1 MRSLTGTI
9 AIWLCVT
16 AAAGQ
21 TPSFDLVGFAPGNTS
36 SVVLGLSQD
45 GSVGVGASGGVV
57 SVAFRWTAAGGREDY
72 GLLPGMPAQT
82 WAKAVSSNGTV
93 IAGSIAGNPIESASV
108 RIGSG
113 LVQDLGILPNH
124 HSSRALAVSGDGTI
138 VVGQN
143 MAGSGTNY
151 TSGQAFMWT
160 AQTGMQPMPHLRPGG
175 SLTQARGI
183 SRDGTT
189 IVGMS
194 QFGGTGGPIEAFRW
208 TQSGGMVPLPT
219 LPGAPTYFTQASAA
233 SADGSVIVGNAKST
247 TIPQSYDHAVR
258 WTVSGVEDLGV
269 LPGGTNSYSWATSDN
284 GLVVGGICRVSQVEV
299 PFVWSPLTGMIPL
312 ADHLA
317 SSGVIIPQG
326 WTLYSL
332 WTISGAGL
340 TFAGSARSGS
350 GDRQGFVATVAGF
363 CYPNCD
369 GSAAPP
375 VLNVSDFVC
384 FLTRFAAGDPYANC
398 DGSNRPPILN
408 VADFVCFQTKFA
420 AGCP

>member
-1 MRSLTGTI
+1 MRTLIVTI

-21 TPSFDLVGFAPGNTS
+21 TPSFALVGFAPGNTS

-151 TSGQAFMWT
+151 TSGKAFRWT
-160 AQTGMQPMPHLRPGG
+160 AQTGMQPMPHLRAGG

-194 QFGGTGGPIEAFRW
+194 QFDGTGGPIEAFRW
-208 TQSGGMVPLPT
+208 TQSGGMVPLPN
-219 LPGAPTYFTQASAA
+219 LPGATILETFANAA
-233 SADGSVIVGNAKST
+233 NADGSVIVGNAASAT
-247 TIPQSYDHAVR
+247 PQNYYHAVR
-258 WTVSGVEDLGV
+258 WTAAGIQDLGV
-269 LPGGTNSYSWATSDN
+269 LPGRINSHAYATSDDGN
-284 GLVVGGICRVSQVEV
+284 VIGGISAVFPNET
-299 PFVWSPLTGMIPL
+299 PFVWTPLTGRIPL

-317 SSGVIIPQG
+317 SSGVIVPQG
-326 WTLYSL
+326 WTLKNL
-332 WTISGAGL
+332 WAISGDGN
-340 TFAGSARSGS
+340 TFAGEVRSAAGI
-350 GDRQGFVATVAGF
+350 DQGFVATVPAPSGVVIVV
-363 CYPNCD
+363 
-369 GSAAPP
+369 GSALLL
-375 VLNVSDFVC
+375 VRRRTN
-384 FLTRFAAGDPYANC
+384 RGAA
-398 DGSNRPPILN
+398 
-408 VADFVCFQTKFA
+408 
-420 AGCP
+420 

>member
-1 MRSLTGTI
+1 MRTLIVTI

-21 TPSFDLVGFAPGNTS
+21 TPSFALVGFAPGNTS

-113 LVQDLGILPNH
+113 LVQDLGVLPNH
-124 HSSRALAVSGDGTI
+124 HSSRALAVSGDGTV

-143 MAGSGTNY
+143 MNGTGTNY
-151 TSGQAFMWT
+151 TSGQAFRWT
-160 AQTGMQPMPHLRPGG
+160 AQTGMQPMGHLRPGG
-175 SLTQARGI
+175 YLSQARGI
-183 SRDGTT
+183 SRDGIT

-194 QFGGTGGPIEAFRW
+194 QSTGVATEAFRW
-208 TQSGGMVPLPT
+208 TQNGGMVALPN
-219 LPGAPTYFTQASAA
+219 LPGSTILETFANAA
-233 SADGSVIVGNAKST
+233 NADGSVIVGNAASAT
-247 TIPQSYDHAVR
+247 PQNYYHAVR
-258 WTVSGVEDLGV
+258 WTAAGIQDLGV
-269 LPGGTNSYSWATSDN
+269 LPGRINSHAYATSDDGN
-284 GLVVGGICRVSQVEV
+284 VIGGISAVFPNET
-299 PFVWSPLTGMIPL
+299 PFVWTPLTGMIPL

-326 WTLYSL
+326 WTLTYLSA
-332 WTISGAGL
+332 ISGDGM
-340 TFAGSARSGS
+340 TFGGQARSPAGITE
-350 GDRQGFVATVAGF
+350 GFVATVPAPSGLVIVI
-363 CYPNCD
+363 
-369 GSAAPP
+369 GSALLL
-375 VLNVSDFVC
+375 V
-384 FLTRFAAGDPYANC
+384 R
-398 DGSNRPPILN
+398 RRR
-408 VADFVCFQTKFA
+408 ADRGGA
-420 AGCP
+420 